1 MKNCKVSIKNPLNH
15 LEFFIWTGIF
25 ILLFIGGWRFD
36 IYTSLIKS
44 TLEISCMVTI
54 AITSRTVLIPF
65 FLDKGR
71 PIIYIMVSGMIVIFM
86 VIISVILEKWAYQNL
101 VTVKVLFEYKYPEE
115 MANVFLTF
123 KWTILLGSTFF
134 VTTVQHTMAKT
145 KEMAQKAIQLQN
157 EKKDMELRFLKSQ
170 INPHF
175 LFNALN
181 NIYSMVYTND
191 SNAPESILQLSSM
204 LRYLTDDCLA
214 EKVTVEKEI
223 QYIENFIL
231 FQKMRIGE
239 SRSIVFK
246 KDIHKG
252 NVMIPPMILQPLVEN
267 CFKHSRIEANKNGYI
282 YIEMC
287 IKDNKL
293 YFVTENSKAP
303 KLSNIKEREGGL
315 GITNIKQRLE
325 LSFPNQYSFSVYDD
339 KSRHRVEFELTYNI

>member
-1 MKNCKVSIKNPLNH
+1 MENCKISIKNPLKH
-15 LEFFIWTGIF
+15 LELFIWAGIF
-25 ILLFIGGWRFD
+25 ILLFMGGLRLG
-36 IYTSLIKS
+36 IYISLINS
-44 TLEISCMVTI
+44 TVEISGMIIISTI
-54 AITSRTVLIPF
+54 SRTVLIPF
-65 FLDKGR
+65 FLDRGR
-71 PIIYIMVSGMIVIFM
+71 QILYIITSGP
-86 VIISVILEKWAYQNL
+86 VILLMAMCL
-101 VTVKVLFEYKYPEE
+101 VTLEKLIYQYFDVKIPEE
-115 MANVFLTF
+115 YEYTEKMVHTLLTF

-145 KEMAQKAIQLQN
+145 KEMAQKTIQLHT
-157 EKKDMELRFLKSQ
+157 EKKDMELKFLKSQ

-191 SNAPESILQLSSM
+191 SKAPESILQLSSM

-214 EKVTVEKEI
+214 EKVPVEREI

-239 SRSIVFK
+239 SRKIVFN
-246 KDIHKG
+246 KDIHKSS
-252 NVMIPPMILQPLVEN
+252 VMIPPMILQPLVEN

-282 YIEMC
+282 YIEMY
-287 IKDNKL
+287 IKENKL

-315 GITNIKQRLE
+315 GISNIKQRLA
-325 LSFPNQYSFSVYDD
+325 LSFPNQYSFSINDD
-339 KSRHRVEFELTYNI
+339 ELRHRVEFDLIFNI